1 MSPFFT
7 PLRSVNELLKR
18 ELLTFLKKV
27 KYLVGQVD
35 EGTSVIQIKWLK
47 EEVNKRLEPSG
58 LSHHL
63 ILCS

>member
-7 PLRSVNELLKR
+7 PLRSENELLKR
-18 ELLTFLKKV
+18 VIYFLEKV

-35 EGTSVIQIKWLK
+35 EGISVIQIKWLR
-47 EEVNKRLEPSG
+47 EEVNKRLETSG